1 MSWSVLELT
10 VSWRGWESCM
20 RLLSLQ
26 RVWAKCVLESPLRNM
41 LMVWS
46 SSQYA
51 DPVLDRLD
59 PERTVAHRLFRESC
73 YNHRGN
79 YVKVSTT
86 HPLLCQF
93 RGLIFFVFQDLSQL
107 GRDIGDTIIIDNS
120 PASYIFHPHN
130 AIPVSSWFS
139 DIHDTELGDMSPFLA
154 DLSTVG
160 DVRGILDPT
169 A

>member
-1 MSWSVLELT
+1 M
-10 VSWRGWESCM
+10 
-20 RLLSLQ
+20 
-26 RVWAKCVLESPLRNM
+26 
-41 LMVWS
+41 
-46 SSQYA
+46 
-51 DPVLDRLD
+51 
-59 PERTVAHRLFRESC
+59 
-73 YNHRGN
+73 
-79 YVKVSTT
+79 
-86 HPLLCQF
+86 
-93 RGLIFFVFQDLSQL
+93 FQDLSQL